1 LNKLQ
6 YSSCQEEINRC
17 KKIYKDFKDA
27 ATFIDAVCAEAANF
41 FEENPVTP
49 LPVLDEDMATTRIRA
64 GNSLEMHPRLKT
76 ADVVNLLKRFNDAVI
91 KANPGLK
98 KIMKQVNES
107 LDSFLANSAD
117 EVTKEEIFALRNSLI
132 EETELEQDLATFLF
146 SFMLTSFY
154 RQHFKSTY
162 EVLRTDLWEGGD
174 CPLCGEMPHYGQL
187 RADDGAKQL
196 DCWLCGATWV
206 HTRIKCPFCGNT
218 EREDLGYFTVEG
230 DDKVRVN
237 YCKKCCQYYKLI
249 DARKF
254 HADGELVLAI
264 HNLASLT
271 HDLLARQEGFTPGSG
286 LEWVNRDETTDDQD

>member
-1 LNKLQ
+1 MNELQ
-6 YSSCQEEINRC
+6 YNSCQEEINRC
-17 KKIYKDFKDA
+17 VKLYKDFKDA
-27 ATFIDAVCAEAANF
+27 ATFIDAVCAEAAKF

-49 LPVLDEDMATTRIRA
+49 VPALDEDMATARMRA
-64 GNSLEMHPRLKT
+64 GNSLEMTPKLKT
-76 ADVVNLLKRFNDAVI
+76 GDVVNLLKRLNDAVI

-98 KIMKQVNES
+98 KTMKQVNES
-107 LDSFLANSAD
+107 LNSFLADSAE
-117 EVTKEEIFALRNSLI
+117 EVKKEEVFALRDSLI
-132 EETELEQDLATFLF
+132 EETELEDDLATFLF

-154 RQHFKSTY
+154 RQYLKSFY

-174 CPLCGEMPHYGQL
+174 CPLCGELPHYGQL
-187 RADDGAKQL
+187 RPDNGAKQFE
-196 DCWLCGATWV
+196 CWLCGIEWV
-206 HTRIKCPFCGNT
+206 HTRIKCPFCGNA
-218 EREDLGYFTVEG
+218 ERDDLGYFTIEG

-271 HDLLARQEGFTPGSG
+271 HDLLAKQEGFTPGSG
-286 LEWVNRDETTDDQD
+286 LEWVNKDETTDDQD